1 MKTRG
6 TGVSHLVPNDPKK
19 PAECNK
25 IVDKDR
31 PDFEQRFNPSA
42 TALEGAIFFLSMRD
56 VPTSCVRQHGLSAP
70 RLPKPFSRVEK
81 HAHAAISLVAAR
93 SGGLISSRTP

>member
-25 IVDKDR
+25 IVDKHR

-42 TALEGAIFFLSMRD
+42 AALKGAKFFLSMQRRLD
-56 VPTSCVRQHGLSAP
+56 FLRAPTWVLARPA
-70 RLPKPFSRVEK
+70 RLNR
-81 HAHAAISLVAAR
+81 LVASKR
-93 SGGLISSRTP
+93 MHTPQ